1 MRYLLWTLGIL
12 CGLALSLVLLGPLF
26 IPVASQGGGAAPRDL
41 ARAESRFV
49 GIPFPGTA
57 GIDIHYLAPTQ
68 GLQRGTA
75 RTFLLLH
82 GFTFNS
88 FTWNPVLPFFAEEGR
103 VLAYDQIPYGLT
115 TKLTAADWSG
125 PNPYDKEAALEQLF
139 AFMDAQG
146 VARALLVGN
155 SSGGTLAL
163 EAALARPER
172 VAGLILVAPWVYAQR
187 PTMPAWV
194 AELPQLR
201 RLSLFIGRKL
211 GEGVLLDYS
220 YADPGRIQEDRRA
233 LMTLHAQARGW
244 DLAWGELLDRSLSSP
259 VRVSARLGE
268 LTLPVLVL
276 AGDQDKVVPLADTR
290 RVAETL
296 PNANLAILPGCGHV
310 PQEECPTPFQQA
322 VAPWLLAHAAEVALT
337 PAAGD
342 LGLALAPAPEP
353 QDPESAGQL
362 PLPPPRPSGTSAPA
376 H

>member
-1 MRYLLWTLGIL
+1 MMRYLLWTLGIL
-12 CGLALSLVLLGPLF
+12 CGLALALVLLGPLF
-26 IPVASQGGGAAPRDL
+26 IPTASQGGGAAPRDL
-41 ARAESRFV
+41 ARTESRFV

-68 GLQRGTA
+68 GRRKETDQ
-75 RTFLLLH
+75 TFMLLH

-88 FTWNPVLPFFAEEGR
+88 FTWNPVLPFFAGKGR
-103 VLAYDQIPYGLT
+103 VLAYDQIPYGLSS
-115 TKLTAADWSG
+115 KLIAADWSG

-172 VAGLILVAPWVYAQR
+172 VAGLILVAPWVYARR

-220 YADPGRIQEDRRA
+220 YADPGRITEDRRA
-233 LMTLHAQARGW
+233 LMTLHAQAGGW

-259 VRVSARLGE
+259 VRVSARLEE
-268 LTLPVLVL
+268 LILPVLVL

-296 PNANLAILPGCGHV
+296 PNATLAILPGCGHV
-310 PQEECPTPFQQA
+310 PQEECPTQFQQA
-322 VAPWLLAHAAEVALT
+322 VAPWLLAQAAEVALT
-337 PAAGD
+337 SVASD
-342 LGLALAPAPEP
+342 LGLALVPAPESR
-353 QDPESAGQL
+353 DPESAGQS
-362 PLPPPRPSGTSAPA
+362 PPPRPSGTSAPA
-376 H
+376 Y